1 MILGGMGMKLAIKI
15 LLTTLISFLILVMLN
30 IVKAVDVEIT
40 TETLNL
46 RKEPST
52 KSDIVAQI
60 SIGEEC
66 ELLEEEEE
74 WYRVKY
80 GEYTGYIS
88 KEYSKVV
95 GEKTQDNNS
104 EGNNDEETSKKENS
118 DNKDANENN
127 KEEVNTQNIQI
138 KTAKFVK

>member
-1 MILGGMGMKLAIKI
+1 MKLAIKF
-15 LLTTLISFLILVMLN
+15 LLATLFSFVIFLIDINV
-30 IVKAVDVEIT
+30 VKSVDVEIT

-52 KSDIVAQI
+52 ESDIVAQI

-74 WYRVKY
+74 WYKVKY

-88 KEYSKVV
+88 KEYSRVV

-104 EGNNDEETSKKENS
+104 
-118 DNKDANENN
+118 
-127 KEEVNTQNIQI
+127 
-138 KTAKFVK
+138 